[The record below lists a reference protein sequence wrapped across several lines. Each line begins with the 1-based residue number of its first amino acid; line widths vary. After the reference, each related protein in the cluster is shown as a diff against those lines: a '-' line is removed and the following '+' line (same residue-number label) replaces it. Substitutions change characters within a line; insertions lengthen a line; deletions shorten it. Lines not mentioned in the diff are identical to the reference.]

1 MLNINLFISSIYLF
15 PFILL
20 KCMFYL
26 NNLKDNRRI
35 SAVFLSSF
43 TNSPALLSSFTNSP
57 APGINNTLANWSVS
71 CAQWLGVNQDCLA
84 NRVAA
89 SCPTGLLVMYQ
100 ILLSSF
106 FQLSPS
112 PLISSIL
119 LFLSLHLII
128 YPVLPRTALCQ
139 KHCLWLSSYTLLY
152 IINNT
157 LQ

>member
-1 MLNINLFISSIYLF
+1 MLHINLFISSIYLF

-43 TNSPALLSSFTNSP
+43 TNSPA
-57 APGINNTLANWSVS
+57 PGINNTLANWSVR

-106 FQLSPS
+106 FELSPS

-139 KHCLWLSSYTLLY
+139 KHCLWLSSYTLLH